1 MVETAGR
8 AGIEVRT
15 ARADEELGPVASDVC
30 RVRDRIWV
38 ILQSGDT
45 VDAQVDALARAL
57 VAHGQALLG
66 GQFVPPAVRE
76 RIVALPADG
85 SPGDGTRE

>member
-1 MVETAGR
+1 MIETAGR

-15 ARADEELGPVASDVC
+15 ARADDELGPVASDVC

-38 ILQSGDT
+38 ILQPEDT
-45 VDAQVDALARAL
+45 VDAQLDALARAL
-57 VAHGQALLG
+57 VGHGQALLG

-76 RIVALPADG
+76 RIALVPTEPGPADG
-85 SPGDGTRE
+85 WSE